1 MSLSQSSQLRGRSHA
16 ACAADL
22 RELCVEFQRAI
33 AALAAD
39 DVAAV
44 ETATAAQEQL
54 ADKLQNWFQG
64 LPSGEQPTISIH
76 PADFRELVNLT
87 RVYSGLLQ
95 RSLRSARLRA
105 ALCQTYRQSFP
116 TTKDEPAAAPS
127 WSCEV

>member
-1 MSLSQSSQLRGRSHA
+1 MSQTSQQRERAQSG
-16 ACAADL
+16 CTADL

-54 ADKLQNWFQG
+54 AEKLQDWFRG
-64 LPSGEQPTISIH
+64 SPSCERPSITIS
-76 PADFRELVNLT
+76 PGEFRELLNLT
-87 RVYSGLLQ
+87 RVYSALLQ
-95 RSLRSARLRA
+95 RSLRSSRLRA
-105 ALCQTYRQSFP
+105 ALCETYRQAFP
-116 TTKDEPAAAPS
+116 ATKNENVATS

>member
-1 MSLSQSSQLRGRSHA
+1 LSQTSQQRERAKSG
-16 ACAADL
+16 CVADL

-54 ADKLQNWFQG
+54 AEKLQDWFRG
-64 LPSGEQPTISIH
+64 LPSGERPSITIS
-76 PADFRELVNLT
+76 PGDFRELVNLT
-87 RVYSGLLQ
+87 RVYSALLQ
-95 RSLRSARLRA
+95 RSLRSSRLRA
-105 ALCQTYRQSFP
+105 ALCETYRQAFP
-116 TTKDEPAAAPS
+116 ATRNESVATS

>member
-1 MSLSQSSQLRGRSHA
+1 MSQTSQQRERAQSG
-16 ACAADL
+16 CAADL

-54 ADKLQNWFQG
+54 AEKLQDWFRG
-64 LPSGEQPTISIH
+64 SPSGERPSITIS
-76 PADFRELVNLT
+76 PGEFRELVNLT
-87 RVYSGLLQ
+87 RVYSALLQ
-95 RSLRSARLRA
+95 RSLRSSRLRA
-105 ALCQTYRQSFP
+105 ALCETYRQAFP
-116 TTKDEPAAAPS
+116 ATKNENVATS